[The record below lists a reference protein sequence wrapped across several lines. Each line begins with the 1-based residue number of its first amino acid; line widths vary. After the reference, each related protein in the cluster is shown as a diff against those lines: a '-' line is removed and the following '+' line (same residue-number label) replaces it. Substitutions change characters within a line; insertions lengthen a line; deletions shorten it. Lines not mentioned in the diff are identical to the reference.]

1 MKLSNIKNYRPS
13 GFVLLNSIE
22 FNTDI
27 FLSSFQKEW
36 DIEIKNVEFKF
47 EESGMKN
54 LSFWIGNIQFIC
66 NMIPFPYPDNQALN
80 DSRLNYFWCDVVEE
94 VSSHKAFIVVTVFG
108 NERINQ
114 IETCV
119 IFTKVCNTLM
129 LLPNIC
135 AMYMSKQHLIIEPK
149 EYRKTI
155 NVIKAAESHG
165 KVFLP
170 TENWIRIGLCKTKN
184 GYSGYTDGLKEFNK
198 LELEI
203 INKNIE
209 LKDLYEIL
217 DTIIFNMFSNNMNI
231 ENGDI
236 IHLDKEV
243 EAIAKKSDGVFSE
256 GETLKII
263 F

>member
-1 MKLSNIKNYRPS
+1 MKSDSIKNYRPS
-13 GFVLLNSIE
+13 GFVLLNSLE
-22 FNTDI
+22 FEIDMFI
-27 FLSSFQKEW
+27 SLFQKDW
-36 DIEIKNVEFKF
+36 NIEIKNVEFKC
-47 EESGMKN
+47 EKNGMKN
-54 LSFWIGNIQFIC
+54 LSFWIDNLEFVC
-66 NMIPFPYPDNQALN
+66 NMIPFPYPDNQAVE
-80 DSRLNYFWCDVVEE
+80 DSRFNHFWCNVENE
-94 VSSHKAFIVVTVFG
+94 VSKHKAFIIVTVFS
-108 NERINQ
+108 NECLNQ

-119 IFTKVCNTLM
+119 RFTKICNTLM
-129 LLPNIC
+129 LLPNTC

-170 TENWIRIGLCKTKN
+170 TQNWIRIGLSKAKN
-184 GYSGYTDGLKEFNK
+184 GYSAYTDGLREFNK
-198 LELEI
+198 SELEI

-217 DTIIFNMFSNNMNI
+217 DSIIFNMFSNNMNI

-236 IHLDKEV
+236 IHLDKGV
-243 EAIAKKSDGVFSE
+243 EAIVKKSNGVFSE